1 MAQVRFHNY
10 QRPVDSFDEN
20 RRILGPLQP
29 GRYRGF
35 DGLANISG
43 LTAEIA
49 HNITGIQET
58 NSDNTTQTAATGA
71 WLTNQGVVVQEDA
84 NIAALTFVANGSAN
98 PRIDVIYGE
107 HDWLASPGGQSAIY
121 GVIQGTPG
129 TTPVA
134 PALSSPVNQVIL
146 GYVLIPGS
154 ASDLSGA
161 TYTAASCP
169 ELGGQDFVTNHP
181 ELNDVY
187 ARLHF
192 PNTFTQLN
200 SWAASP
206 TAPTLASNK
215 LTLPTDG
222 NTFDVSSVAPGTVTM
237 ISKMAPGTIIT
248 LVNRNGVD
256 GLNITLGA
264 ISVVGFATVNCDRF
278 QAAAGTSTFV
288 LNYDATV
295 ILEMVSANEWV
306 IIGYSDATSV
316 LIQNLTGQ
324 VTANTAAIAALIP
337 VPIGGIIMWS
347 GSFGDFDIS
356 GLGTN
361 PGPMENWAV
370 CNGNNSTPDL
380 RGRFIMGAIQIPD
393 DSAPALPTGIDP
405 GTAYEGVNPSNWA
418 MGDNA
423 LGNGLGQ
430 GEPHSKLTAA
440 QLPAHT
446 HPINGVNSNG
456 TDPNYSLGR
465 GDSSGADVTNT
476 GNNSG
481 TAAPHTNLP
490 PFYALAYLMRKS

>member
-1 MAQVRFHNY
+1 MAQIRFHNY

-154 ASDLSGA
+154 AADLSGA

-169 ELGGQDFVTNHP
+169 ELGGQDFVANHP
-181 ELNDVY
+181 GLNDIY

-192 PNTFTQLN
+192 ANTFDKMN
-200 SWAASP
+200 SWAVSP
-206 TAPTLASNK
+206 TAPVLAANK
-215 LTLPTDG
+215 LTLATDG
-222 NTFDVSSVAPGTVTM
+222 NTFDVSTICPGTTNQINKLPV
-237 ISKMAPGTIIT
+237 GTRIT
-248 LVNRNGVD
+248 LFNRNGAD
-256 GLNITLGA
+256 DLQITLNA
-264 ISVVGFATVNCDRF
+264 APAAGFAKITCYRYQILV
-278 QAAAGTSTFV
+278 GSTTFTLSDDSSV
-288 LNYDATV
+288 M
-295 ILEMVSANEWV
+295 LEMVSATEWAIV
-306 IIGYSDATSV
+306 SYSDALSV
-316 LIQNLTGQ
+316 QVQNLAAT
-324 VTANTAAIAALIP
+324 VSSNTADIAALIAVP
-337 VPIGGIIMWS
+337 VGGIIMWS
-347 GSFGDFDIS
+347 GTFGDFDIT
-356 GLGTN
+356 GLGNN
-361 PGPMENWAV
+361 PGPMKNWAV
-370 CNGNNSTPDL
+370 CNGNNGTPDL
-380 RGRFIMGAIQIPD
+380 RGRFMLGAIQVPD
-393 DSAPALPTGIDP
+393 NAAPALPLGIDP
-405 GTAYEGVNPSNWA
+405 GTPYGGINPANYA
-418 MGDNA
+418 MGANA
-423 LGNGLGQ
+423 LGSSPGQ
-430 GEPHSKLTAA
+430 GEPHHKLTIA
-440 QLPAHT
+440 QIPAHT
-446 HPINGVNSNG
+446 HGYDNW
-456 TDPNYSLGR
+456 PNA
-465 GDSSGADVTNT
+465 ADV
-476 GNNSG
+476 GSG
-481 TAAPHTNLP
+481 GTSASSNKVQTAQTTSSIGGGENHNNLP
-490 PFYALAYLMRKS
+490 PYYALAYLMRVS